1 MNKPHKKAEP
11 RTAFGSAQAALR
23 SIWTMFPLIVGILLL
38 MSLLAQ
44 LLPALVHS
52 GLLGK
57 HPFLDAFSG
66 AAIGSIA
73 AGQPIA
79 SYLLGGELLANHVG
93 LIGVTALV
101 VSWVTVGIANLP
113 LEAAAFNWRFA
124 LLRNLLSFIFSIVIA
139 FLIAGIVYGR

>member
-1 MNKPHKKAEP
+1 MAQPKNSPER
-11 RTAFGSAQAALR
+11 RTVLSAAGAAL
-23 SIWTMFPLIVGILLL
+23 SSFWNMFPLIIAILLL

-44 LLPALVHS
+44 LLPKLVHS
-52 GLLGK
+52 GWLGK
-57 HPFLDAFSG
+57 HPVLDAFSG

-101 VSWVTVGIANLP
+101 VSWVTVGITHLP

-124 LLRNLLSFIFSIVIA
+124 LLRNLYSFGFAIVIA
-139 FLIAGIVYGR
+139 FIIGGILYVQ